1 MYNQVSVWAASIV
14 SSCIIYHLTSNRI
27 DALHNVLTSMRMNR
41 IQNCSGSS
49 CVKTFGV
56 HILLT
61 ILFVRLVIKCNNS
74 IFTIALL
81 TCSVRVFDLC
91 DLKDTRFAMFN
102 IYVYCV
108 LCHPVVCF
116 VACSEVYTPLYNV

>member
-49 CVKTFGV
+49 CVTFGV
-56 HILLT
+56 NILLT
-61 ILFVRLVIKCNNS
+61 ILMFVRFVIKCNRS
-74 IFTIALL
+74 RFTIALL
-81 TCSVRVFDLC
+81 EWSVRVLDLC

-102 IYVYCV
+102 TYVYGV
-108 LCHPVVCF
+108 LWHTAVCF
-116 VACSEVYTPLYNV
+116 VQKCIRQLCHN